1 MQFITVILLQQI
13 FWMQGKKK
21 KMARTLSEC
30 SCKFSFLLNPIFFFE
45 FQDLFQ
51 MMICLMDLGLTLALA
66 LAASS

>member
-13 FWMQGKKK
+13 FWMQGKK

-51 MMICLMDLGLTLALA
+51 MMRIICLMDL
-66 LAASS
+66 AASS